1 MRTIIIGPPKSGKT
15 TLTLTYD
22 CEKIHGDD
30 FISLGWSEASQA
42 IADLLD
48 GKPEDSNYVA
58 EGVVMA
64 RALRKMLTESP
75 YRKPCC
81 KVIYLE
87 EPYVELTKGQ
97 IAMGKGLLT
106 VWNGIEPKLVEMGVE
121 IEFRKRT
128 CNA

>member
-15 TLTLTYD
+15 TLALSYD

-30 FISLGWSEASQA
+30 FIELGWSEASQA
-42 IADLLD
+42 VADLLG
-48 GKPEDSNYVA
+48 GKPEDSTYVA

-64 RALRKMLTESP
+64 RALRKMLAGSP

-81 KVIYLE
+81 KVVYLE
-87 EPYVELTKGQ
+87 VPYVELTKGQ

-106 VWNGIEPKLVEMGVE
+106 VWNEIEPKLVELGVE
-121 IEFRKRT
+121 IEFRKKESF
-128 CNA
+128 